1 MKELP
6 IALVVALL
14 FTGCAVSEKP
24 SIMYV
29 YRESQF
35 RSRLEY
41 LRFCFHYTMINTM
54 ELEGKGP
61 CIDDDIGPPAHS

>member
-1 MKELP
+1 MKELT

-41 LRFCFHYTMINTM
+41 LRFCFHYTMINKM
-54 ELEGKGP
+54 ELEGKGQ